1 MLNTQ
6 LNFIFCAKSLYCNT
20 FKIVREA
27 IMESEKNPTYDI
39 ANEKKLILKEY
50 RALLRSLK
58 QNITKQG
65 KKNIRE
71 AFELA
76 MESHANMRRKSGEPY
91 IFHPIAV
98 AQIAS
103 GEMGL
108 DVTSVICALLHDV
121 VEDTEVTLEEIEH
134 RFGKEVAKIV
144 DGLTKI
150 SGVFDMNSSI
160 QAENFR
166 KLLLTLNDDIRVILV
181 KLADRL
187 HNMRTLDSLRR
198 DKQLKIASET
208 LYLYAPLAHRM
219 GLYAIKTEMEDLA
232 LKYTEPL
239 LYKEIATKLN
249 ETKRERSKFINDF
262 IRPLKETLEKRGF
275 DFEIYG
281 RPKSIFSIFH
291 KIKNKG
297 VPFEEIYDLFAIR
310 VILHS
315 TPENEKSDCWGVYST
330 ITDIYKPSP
339 DRLRDWLSNP
349 KTNGYEALHTTVM
362 SNSGKWV
369 EIQIRTDRM
378 HEIAEKGFA
387 AHWKYK
393 DKSDDNSLDAWLLR
407 VQNVLSNTEE
417 NAIELVNDFRAEL
430 LNDEVF
436 VFTPKGDL
444 RKIRKGAT
452 ALDFAFEVHSA
463 VGRHCIGA
471 KVNTKLVPLS
481 HILKNGDQV
490 EILTSKKQVP
500 NEDWLAFVTTAKAKS
515 VIKQS
520 LKEDKRN
527 ISELGKAELEKK
539 LKLLKIE
546 DSEANILLLCHY
558 FKAPSNSELY
568 YDIATKKVDL
578 HSLEKLEVIAGKIKL
593 PRPKEDNK
601 SDDKHFDNAVKEA
614 LKKNAELLIM
624 GESSDKIDYKFASCC
639 NPVPGDDVFGFI
651 TVSEGIKIHRT
662 NCPNAVQ
669 MMAKYSYRIVKT
681 KWTKQHNIAFLTGIK
696 INGID
701 DVGLVN
707 KITNIITG
715 QMNLNMRSISF
726 DSEDGI
732 FEGKIMIYVHDT
744 DELDNLSNRLQE
756 LEGILSVE
764 RFETQEQ

>member
-1 MLNTQ
+1 METTLQ
-6 LNFIFCAKSLYCNT
+6 IDL
-20 FKIVREA
+20 EA
-27 IMESEKNPTYDI
+27 ENKF
-39 ANEKKLILKEY
+39 ILKQY
-50 RALLRSLK
+50 RILLRSLR
-58 QNITKQG
+58 NHVTKQD
-65 KKNIRE
+65 KKNVRL

-76 MESHANMRRKSGEPY
+76 VESHKDMRRKSGEPY
-91 IFHPIAV
+91 ILHPIEV
-98 AQIAS
+98 ARIAS
-103 GEMGL
+103 EEMGL

-121 VEDTEVTLEEIEH
+121 VEDTDVTLEEIEQ
-134 RFGKEVAKIV
+134 RFNKDIAKIV

-150 SGVFDMNSSI
+150 SGVFDMNSSL

-232 LKYTEPL
+232 LKFTEPTF
-239 LYKEIATKLN
+239 YKDIARKLN
-249 ETKRERSKFINDF
+249 ETKRERTKFINDF
-262 IRPLKETLEKRGF
+262 VKPLKEELEKRGYQF
-275 DFEIYG
+275 SIYG
-281 RPKSIFSIFH
+281 RPKSIFSIFN
-291 KIKNKG
+291 KIKTKH

-310 VILHS
+310 IILHTS
-315 TPENEKSDCWGVYST
+315 PEKEKSDCWGVYST

-362 SNSGKWV
+362 SAVGKWV
-369 EIQIRTDRM
+369 EIQIRTERM
-378 HEIAEKGFA
+378 HEVAEKGFA

-393 DKSDDNSLDAWLLR
+393 ENSQDNALDVWLEK
-407 VQNVLSNTEE
+407 VQNVLSNTEN
-417 NAIELVNDFRAEL
+417 NAIDLVNDFRTEL
-430 LNDEVF
+430 LNEEIF

-444 RKIRKGAT
+444 KKIRKGAT
-452 ALDFAFEVHSA
+452 ALDFAFEVHSDI
-463 VGRHCIGA
+463 GKKCIGA

-481 HILKNGDQV
+481 HKLRNGDQL

-500 NEDWLAFVTTAKAKS
+500 NEDWLNFVTTSKAKT

-520 LKEDKRN
+520 LKE
-527 ISELGKAELEKK
+527 GKKLIAEEGKVELEKRIK
-539 LKLLKIE
+539 AFKIE
-546 DSEANILLLCHY
+546 NSEANILLLCNY
-558 FKAPSNSELY
+558 YKRTSPQDLY
-568 YDIATKKVDL
+568 IDIAEKTLSINDL
-578 HSLEKLEVIAGKIKL
+578 SKLEVVGGKIKL
-593 PRPKEDNK
+593 PRPKED
-601 SDDKHFDNAVKEA
+601 DKKQDKEFDSVLKET

-624 GESSDKIDYKFASCC
+624 GETSDKIDYKFAPCC
-639 NPVPGDDVFGFI
+639 NPVPGDDVFGFLTI
-651 TVSEGIKIHRT
+651 NDGIKIHRT

-669 MMAKYSYRIVKT
+669 LMAKYSYRVIKT
-681 KWTKQHNIAFLTGIK
+681 KWTHQHNIAFLTGVK
-696 INGID
+696 VNGID

-726 DSEDGI
+726 ESEDGV
-732 FEGKIMIYVHDT
+732 FEGNIMVYVHDT
-744 DELDNLSNRLQE
+744 DELNELTNKLQS

-764 RFETQEQ
+764 RYETEEE

>member
-1 MLNTQ
+1 
-6 LNFIFCAKSLYCNT
+6 
-20 FKIVREA
+20 
-27 IMESEKNPTYDI
+27 MEGEVIKPTYDI
-39 ANEKKLILKEY
+39 ENEKKLILKAY

-58 QNITKQG
+58 QNATKQD
-65 KKNIRE
+65 KKRIRQ
-71 AFELA
+71 AFDLA
-76 MESHANMRRKSGEPY
+76 MDSHANMRRKSGEPY

-108 DVTSVICALLHDV
+108 DATSIICALLHDV
-121 VEDTEVTLEEIEH
+121 VEDTDVTLEEIEH
-134 RFGKEVAKIV
+134 HFGKDVAKIV

-187 HNMRTLDSLRR
+187 HNMRTLDSLRN

-232 LKYTEPL
+232 LKYTEPV

-249 ETKRERSKFINDF
+249 ETKRERTRFINDF

-275 DFEIYG
+275 EFDIYG
-281 RPKSIFSIFH
+281 RPKSIFSIYN

-310 VILHS
+310 IIIHS
-315 TPENEKSDCWGVYST
+315 APENEKSDCWGVYST

-393 DKSDDNSLDAWLLR
+393 DKSEDNSLDIWLER
-407 VQNVLSNTEE
+407 VHNVLSNTEN
-417 NAIELVNDFRAEL
+417 NAIELVNDFRSEL
-430 LNDEVF
+430 LNEEVF
-436 VFTPKGDL
+436 VFTPRGDL
-444 RKIRKGAT
+444 KKIRKGAT

-463 VGRHCIGA
+463 VGKHCIGA

-481 HILKNGDQV
+481 HVLKNGDQV
-490 EILTSKKQVP
+490 EILTSKKQQP
-500 NEDWLAFVTTAKAKS
+500 NEDWLAFVTTSKARS
-515 VIKQS
+515 VIKQA
-520 LKEDKRN
+520 LKEDKRR
-527 ISELGKAELEKK
+527 IAEEGRIELTKK
-539 LKLLKIE
+539 LKSLKIE
-546 DSEANILLLCHY
+546 DSEANLLLLLHH
-558 FKAPSNSELY
+558 FKEISNGDLY
-568 YDIATKKVDL
+568 YAIATKKI
-578 HSLEKLEVIAGKIKL
+578 SLNSIDKLEVIAGKIKL
-593 PRPKEDNK
+593 PRPKEEEKTDY
-601 SDDKHFDNAVKEA
+601 HFDSAVKEA

-651 TVSEGIKIHRT
+651 TINEGIKIHRT

-669 MMAKYSYRIVKT
+669 MMARYSYRIVKT
-681 KWTKQHNIAFLTGIK
+681 KWTRQHNIAFLTGIK

-744 DELDNLSNRLQE
+744 DELDNLSDRLQE
-756 LEGILSVE
+756 LDGILSVE

>member
-1 MLNTQ
+1 
-6 LNFIFCAKSLYCNT
+6 
-20 FKIVREA
+20 
-27 IMESEKNPTYDI
+27 MEVTATTELDN
-39 ANEKKLILKEY
+39 NNKLILKHY
-50 RALLRSLK
+50 RALLRTLRD
-58 QNITKQG
+58 NTTKQD

-76 MESHANMRRKSGEPY
+76 MESHKDMRRKSGEPY
-91 IFHPIAV
+91 IIHPLDV
-98 AQIAS
+98 ARVAS
-103 GEMGL
+103 EEMGL
-108 DVTSVICALLHDV
+108 DVTSIICALLHDV
-121 VEDTEVTLEEIEH
+121 VEDTDVTLEEIERH
-134 RFGKEVAKIV
+134 FNKEVAKIV

-150 SGVFDMNSSI
+150 SGIFDLNNNNSSL

-187 HNMRTLDSLRR
+187 HNMRTLDSLKRE
-198 DKQLKIASET
+198 KQLKIASET
-208 LYLYAPLAHRM
+208 LFLYAPLAHRM
-219 GLYAIKTEMEDLA
+219 GLYAIKTELEDLS
-232 LKYTEPL
+232 LKYTEAEM
-239 LYKEIATKLN
+239 YKDIARKLS
-249 ETKRERSKFINDF
+249 ETKRERTKFINDF
-262 IRPLKETLEKRGF
+262 IKPIKELLEKRDF
-275 DFEIYG
+275 NFEIYG
-281 RPKSIFSIFH
+281 RPKSIYSIYH

-310 VILHS
+310 IILKS
-315 TPENEKSDCWGVYST
+315 TTPEAEKADCWAVYST
-330 ITDIYKPSP
+330 LTDIYKPSP

-362 SNSGKWV
+362 SSTGKWV
-369 EIQIRTDRM
+369 EVQIRSERM

-393 DKSDDNSLDAWLLR
+393 ENSADNALDEWLQKIR
-407 VQNVLSNTEE
+407 NVLSSADG
-417 NAIELVNDFRAEL
+417 NALDVVNDFKYEL
-430 LNDEVF
+430 FSDEIF

-444 RKIRKGAT
+444 KRVRKGAT

-463 VGRHCIGA
+463 IGKKCIGA

-481 HILKNGDQV
+481 HKLKNGDQV
-490 EILTSKKQVP
+490 ELLTSNKQVP
-500 NEDWLAFVTTAKAKS
+500 NEDWLNYVVTAKARS

-520 LKEDKRN
+520 LKEDKRK
-527 ISELGKAELEKK
+527 IALDGKAELEKK
-539 LKLLKIE
+539 LKTLKIE
-546 DSEANILLLCHY
+546 DSEANLILIMNY
-558 FKAPSNSELY
+558 FKVLSPTELY
-568 YDIATKKVDL
+568 YDVATRKVDL
-578 HSLEKLEVIAGKIKL
+578 SQLNKLDVIAGKLKL
-593 PRPKEDNK
+593 PKIVTAEKLSP
-601 SDDKHFDNAVKEA
+601 SDIDEAVKEA

-624 GESSDKIDYKFASCC
+624 GESSDKIDYKFAPCC
-639 NPVPGDDVFGFI
+639 NPVPGDDVFGFL

-669 MMAKYSYRIVKT
+669 LMAKYSYRVVKT

-726 DSEDGI
+726 ESEDGI
-732 FEGKIMIYVHDT
+732 FEGNIMIYVHDT
-744 DELDNLSNRLQE
+744 SELDDLISRLGS
-756 LEGILSVE
+756 LEGILAVE
-764 RFETQEQ
+764 RYDTEDKNNDQIVTARK